1 VNSLINQSDGKTER
15 RQQACTKL
23 ILVLHEGTL
32 RERNNNEAPHATC
45 TAGVLHTSKFV
56 NSKQLKH
63 LKSTTRCTAGVLH
76 TSKFRATR
84 ASHKID
90 ASNLDIRKMLQGIR
104 RVNVCTQKSWK
115 CIRVE
120 SSRKTVSSS
129 FATAQMLQGM
139 KVPEKLVNTVAQ
151 KILSPHCSS
160 ETNSEKGTPKILFVP
175 HFRALALWATCYVH
189 ADLVPRCMVYMHF
202 SNLWVPQWHGL
213 ITTCFRQPSFDSC
226 PSLSAQ
232 LRELLPL

>member
-32 RERNNNEAPHATC
+32 RERNNNKAPHANC
-45 TAGVLHTSKFV
+45 TAGVLHTSKF
-56 NSKQLKH
+56 K
-63 LKSTTRCTAGVLH
+63 
-76 TSKFRATR
+76 ATR